1 MTGGR
6 RCAGGRVLAVATR
19 ARGISYA
26 PRVADRINVKEA
38 HGGAVAYDFI
48 KKRFTDAKDDFDAT
62 GFGVEGN
69 RSMEVMNW
77 WHEFGDGEKQITLH
91 YEGTIGSCNSDELPC
106 KLCVRVKQSDT
117 HYYYGLYPMHNWYEY
132 WILPV
137 AVESKYNKNWID
149 CKMFVHTE
157 KTNEENGYNELMQQ
171 SIRLQFPAE
180 LNEDMQTLWSDVIF
194 LGNKLSN
201 VVEFSGEKWEG
212 YETPGKGNAK
222 MVGKNEALVDI
233 EAHEAI
239 LILKLKYKDQV
250 VTGLVYPPNM
260 GVGDIVVKS
269 NN

>member
-1 MTGGR
+1 MT
-6 RCAGGRVLAVATR
+6 
-19 ARGISYA
+19 
-26 PRVADRINVKEA
+26 
-38 HGGAVAYDFI
+38 
-48 KKRFTDAKDDFDAT
+48 
-62 GFGVEGN
+62 
-69 RSMEVMNW
+69 
-77 WHEFGDGEKQITLH
+77 
-91 YEGTIGSCNSDELPC
+91 C
-106 KLCVRVKQSDT
+106 KLSFK
-117 HYYYGLYPMHNWYEY
+117 
-132 WILPV
+132 
-137 AVESKYNKNWID
+137 SKYNKNWID

-157 KTNEENGYNELMQQ
+157 TTNEESGYNQLMQQ

-194 LGNKLSN
+194 LGNKLSK
-201 VVEFSGEKWEG
+201 VVEFSGKKWEG

-222 MVGKNEALVDI
+222 IVGKNEALVDI